1 MLMVWRLATSRKSS
15 SWPQLLHRSPTLLF
29 QTWSPALGRLFS
41 PSTTLQPP
49 DLIRFAIQH
58 PNKTSQVVRMTNWYK
73 IKLCRRIAAGQ
84 HVEYLKGTDAER
96 WWYPLIS
103 HVKSIGKH
111 VESLTCRVPT
121 LRPLVVK
128 TEPTRPFFAPKK
140 EQERPHSCRSSPAI
154 LSWLAVI
161 VADLGAWESANV
173 SEVSICHKSSSSCK
187 HWLHLYC
194 IFMPAC

>member
-1 MLMVWRLATSRKSS
+1 MTYYLDLDSFGSYSGWFIDVYRCLWFDVVQH
-15 SWPQLLHRSPTLLF
+15 PENLLHGHSYSTDLQRCWK
-29 QTWSPALGRLFS
+29 TWSPALGRLFF

-73 IKLCRRIAAGQ
+73 IKLGRRIAAG

-96 WWYPLIS
+96 SWYPNIS

-111 VESLTCRVPT
+111 LESLTCRVPT
-121 LRPLVVK
+121 LRPLFVK
-128 TEPTRPFFAPKK
+128 TD
-140 EQERPHSCRSSPAI
+140 RSSPGAI

-161 VADLGAWESANV
+161 VADLGASESGV
-173 SEVSICHKSSSSCK
+173 HLSQISSCK
-187 HWLHLYC
+187 QIMHRYLCQLANVC
-194 IFMPAC
+194 